1 MFWDK
6 VAWAYDIFADGLN
19 KKTNRALCAEA
30 AQLIRPEDTVLECA
44 CGTGLLTK
52 AIAPRCKCLIATDFS
67 EKMLRRAERKCK
79 SFPNA
84 EFLQADI
91 LRLPFATGAFDAV
104 VAANVIHL
112 LEDPYA
118 ALRELERV
126 AKPGGRLILPTY
138 LNRARQGKTD
148 SLSRAV
154 GIAGANF
161 KRQFTPASYRRFFTK
176 AGYPDAK
183 YLFCDGRIPC
193 AVAILQKK

>member
-6 VAWAYDIFADGLN
+6 IAWAYDIFANGLN
-19 KKTNRALCAEA
+19 KKTNRALCTAI
-30 AQLIRPEDTVLECA
+30 AQLICPENAVLECA

-52 AIAPRCKCLIATDFS
+52 VIAPRCKRIIATDFS

-79 SFPNA
+79 GFPNA

-91 LRLPFATGAFDAV
+91 LRLPFAAGAFDTV

-118 ALRELERV
+118 ALLELERV

-138 LNRARQGKTD
+138 LNRARRGKAD

-154 GIAGANF
+154 GMAGANF
-161 KRQFTPASYRRFFTK
+161 KRQFTPASYRHFFTK
-176 AGYPDAK
+176 AGYPDAN
-183 YLFCDGRIPC
+183 YLFCDGKIPC